1 MRSLFQNVVDCFIL
15 FSHIPTAVFEKGL
28 EGNLSEA
35 GDYLKLWTAYCD
47 YLRRQVP
54 SIPTPVT
61 SVEGVTDVEG
71 VETAD
76 KSLVEL
82 RKTFKR
88 ARDSLDACEDTSRCG
103 LCKKKSVLDTSY
115 FSLMCMQ
122 CTCTCQ
128 CHNAYWS
135 LTSVIML
142 TGVSLVS

>member
-1 MRSLFQNVVDCFIL
+1 MFYFIL
-15 FSHIPTAVFEKGL
+15 PHFPTAVFEKGL

-54 SIPTPVT
+54 SAPTPVT
-61 SVEGVTDVEG
+61 SLEGVSGVEG

-88 ARDSLDACEDTSRCG
+88 ARDSLDACEDTSRYGMCKVSDCTLT
-103 LCKKKSVLDTSY
+103 LCVWFDVQY
-115 FSLMCMQ
+115 NVF
-122 CTCTCQ
+122 
-128 CHNAYWS
+128 A
-135 LTSVIML
+135 
-142 TGVSLVS
+142 LVSVVMLVRVESRRVEERAL